1 MFFSETARPIT
12 RLSSAGNYPATKRG
26 SSTSTVMTDLDL
38 NRFNERERE
47 EQVSRFAAYGEFG
60 RTLVGFSLLAIS
72 SRRDSQQRFKA
83 SS

>member
-1 MFFSETARPIT
+1 
-12 RLSSAGNYPATKRG
+12 
-26 SSTSTVMTDLDL
+26 MTDLDL